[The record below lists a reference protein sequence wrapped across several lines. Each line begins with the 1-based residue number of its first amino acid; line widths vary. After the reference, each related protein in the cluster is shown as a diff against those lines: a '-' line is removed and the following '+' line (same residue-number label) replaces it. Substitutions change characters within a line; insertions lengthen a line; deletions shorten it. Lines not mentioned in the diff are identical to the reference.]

1 MAIFTLTDI
10 KFGGSQRTGSATGG
24 TLVGGAYESNLFRYP
39 QDLGNYNRGH
49 YMVIHINVQDKT
61 DTKYNY
67 KLMEG
72 RENAP
77 TIIAN
82 RLNNATPSLNN
93 AISDIGKNEYTQAL
107 GGEISSLMTSVAG
120 GADKIVNSL
129 LPDSAGGVLKDIF
142 SKTAGAIGDVAA
154 GALKSYGDV
163 KGVRTISRTTD
174 TIALYMPDTLN
185 FQNNQGYS
193 DLSLTGPVAAG
204 IAGVAAG
211 ARSATSTLQNGGS
224 PGDVSSA
231 IVRNLSPFML
241 GYVMNRSDIGKSAF
255 ATMTGMVEN
264 PMLELLYTSPEFR
277 TFRFDFMFYPRSEK
291 EAAEVQNIIAR
302 LSFHQA
308 PELKKEYYGFYL
320 VPPSEFDIKFY
331 YNGAENPNVPKI
343 STCVLQSIDIDYAP
357 NGFTAYEVPGQT
369 KPTKGG
375 TGMPVAIRM
384 SLQFKETEI
393 LTKANFENGYFGS
406 SNKKQD
412 FLSNA
417 AKTAFDNLG

>member
-93 AISDIGKNEYTQAL
+93 AIRDIKNTEYAKML
-107 GGEISSLMTSVAG
+107 GEGISNFITSAAG
-120 GADKIVNSL
+120 GADNLVQSF
-129 LPDSAGGVLKDIF
+129 LPNNE
-142 SKTAGAIGDVAA
+142 
-154 GALKSYGDV
+154 ALKGFFGKTGGAFSDVVAGTLKAYGDV

-185 FQNNQGYS
+185 FQNNQNYS
-193 DLSLTGPVAAG
+193 DLNLTGVAAAG
-204 IAGVAAG
+204 ISGIAAA
-211 ARSATSTLQNGGS
+211 ARSATSTLQNGGNA
-224 PGDVSSA
+224 GDVTSS
-231 IVRNLSPFML
+231 IIRNLSPFML
-241 GYVMNRSDIGKSAF
+241 GYVMNRSDLGKSAF
-255 ATMTGMVEN
+255 ATVTGMVEN

-291 EAAEVQNIIAR
+291 EAVEVQNIIAR
-302 LSFHQA
+302 LRFHQA
-308 PELKKEYYGFYL
+308 PELKQEYYGFYL

-331 YNGAENPNVPKI
+331 YNGAENPNIPKI
-343 STCVLQSIDIDYAP
+343 STCVLQAIDIDYAP

-393 LTKANFENGYFGS
+393 LTKANFEDGYFGTS
-406 SNKKQD
+406 DKN
-412 FLSNA
+412 N
-417 AKTAFDNLG
+417 NL